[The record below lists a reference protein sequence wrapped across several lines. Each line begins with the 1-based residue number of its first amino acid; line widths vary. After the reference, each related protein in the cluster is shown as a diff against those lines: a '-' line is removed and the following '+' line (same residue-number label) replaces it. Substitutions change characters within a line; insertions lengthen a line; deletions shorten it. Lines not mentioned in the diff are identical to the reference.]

1 MAALYIGTG
10 LFVIGSNID
19 RLPEALSRIVTQAFS
34 PEGAAGGMLGVLVLG
49 FRRAAFSNEAGIG
62 SSAIAHSAVK
72 TKEPLTQG
80 FVAML
85 EPFLDTVIVCSIT
98 ALVITTGLEAD
109 ELGTGAV
116 SGVELTSAA
125 FARVVAWFPPVL
137 SLVVFLFAYSTLISW
152 SYYGLEGSIYL
163 FGNSRG
169 VRLGFNFFYC
179 FCAVVGCS
187 TTLAAILDFTDAMIF
202 AMSFAN
208 LIGLYFLAPELR
220 ADLDAYWKRIRAR
233 DAAT

>member
-1 MAALYIGTG
+1 MT
-10 LFVIGSNID
+10 
-19 RLPEALSRIVTQAFS
+19 
-34 PEGAAGGMLGVLVLG
+34 
-49 FRRAAFSNEAGIG
+49 
-62 SSAIAHSAVK
+62 
-72 TKEPLTQG
+72 
-80 FVAML
+80 
-85 EPFLDTVIVCSIT
+85 
-98 ALVITTGLEAD
+98 
-109 ELGTGAV
+109 
-116 SGVELTSAA
+116 
-125 FARVVAWFPPVL
+125 WFPPVL

-152 SYYGLEGSIYL
+152 SYYGLEGCIYL

-169 VRLGFNFFYC
+169 VRIGFNLFYC

-233 DAAT
+233 DAER